1 MSASLGALLIVI
13 ASSLAWSAFDA
24 LRKLLVDRIP
34 PLTLICL
41 LTLAAVPLFA
51 LWVAVDGM
59 PAVRPGYA
67 VPALASV
74 ALNIAAN
81 LGYIA
86 ALRKAALSVA
96 IPLLSLTPAFTAL
109 LAVPLLG
116 ERPTVVQGLG
126 ILLVV
131 AGAIGLNVPA
141 RPGRPARPAGRP
153 AGALRFWR
161 RETGA
166 LWMVAV
172 AFLWALA
179 IPLDK
184 LSVERASGPFHGLVL
199 NAGVALGTLAGLTAQ
214 GRLRELAQVRTVRG
228 PFAASLGVSA
238 AALGL
243 QLIAIQHLWVGLV
256 ETLKRGIGNLLA
268 VILGRLLFAE
278 AVTVR
283 KVLAVA
289 LMVAGVALVLLI

>member
-1 MSASLGALLIVI
+1 MSASLGALLLVL
-13 ASSLAWSAFDA
+13 ASSVAWGGFDA

-41 LTLAAVPLFA
+41 LTLASVPLFA
-51 LWVAVDGM
+51 VWVMVDGM
-59 PAVRPGYA
+59 PAVLPGYA
-67 VPALASV
+67 VPALTSV

-86 ALRKAALSVA
+86 ALRKSALSVA

-126 ILLVV
+126 ILMVV
-131 AGAIGLNVPA
+131 AGAVGLNLH
-141 RPGRPARPAGRP
+141 AGE
-153 AGALRFWR
+153 LRSWR
-161 RETGA
+161 RETSA

-199 NAGVALGTLAGLTAQ
+199 NAGVALGTLAGLAAQ

-228 PFAASLGVSA
+228 PFAVSLVVSA

-268 VILGRLLFAE
+268 VLLGRLLFAE
-278 AVTVR
+278 PVTVH
-283 KVLAVA
+283 KVAAVA
-289 LMVAGVALVLLI
+289 LMIAGVALVLLV